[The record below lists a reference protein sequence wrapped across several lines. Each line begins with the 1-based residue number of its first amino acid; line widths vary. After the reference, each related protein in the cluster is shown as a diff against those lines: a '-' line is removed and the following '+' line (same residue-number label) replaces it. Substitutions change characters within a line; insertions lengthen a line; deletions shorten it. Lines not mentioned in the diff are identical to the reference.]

1 MHPQHH
7 AQRIRPPTAPGLRVE
22 RLDAGLQ
29 PLPGNQPVHRL
40 EKDLAPRPTRL
51 QVVLQ
56 LRKRRLL
63 HGSHSTPSPRNQCDK
78 TDLFRQSL
86 ALTGCRRSEALNLR
100 WRDIGEDAISLRDSK
115 TGARDPDAFLFPRY
129 AEARGKSSLIAC
141 WRAVCADAKL
151 GSLRLHDLR
160 HTAAS
165 QAVMAGENL
174 PLVGKLLGRRKRRAT
189 PILPADI
196 RAEAVDNFG
205 VIIFRV
211 W

>member
-1 MHPQHH
+1 M
-7 AQRIRPPTAPGLRVE
+7 
-22 RLDAGLQ
+22 LD
-29 PLPGNQPVHRL
+29 
-40 EKDLAPRPTRL
+40 
-51 QVVLQ
+51 
-56 LRKRRLL
+56 
-63 HGSHSTPSPRNQCDK
+63 
-78 TDLFRQSL
+78 
-86 ALTGCRRSEALNLR
+86 LR

-115 TGARDPDAFLFPRY
+115 TGPRDVPLGEAARAQVAALPGARDPDAFLFPYY
-129 AEARGKSSLIAC
+129 AEGRGTYSLTTC
-141 WRAVCADAKL
+141 WRKVCNDAKL

-211 W
+211 C